1 MSEPRRV
8 PELHREQLALGELA
22 PERREALLARPETA
36 AELAVLRAADAEI
49 LAEHPPA
56 RVLAEVR
63 RRAAAMPRRA
73 PTWALWLTP
82 TLAAAA
88 VAALVLTRPV
98 EDVPKDSLVARRA
111 LAEDPGETRI
121 KGLAP
126 HLLVHRQEGE
136 RAVPLAEPAQARAH
150 DRLQLSYVA
159 AGARHGV
166 VLSIDGNGVVTLHA
180 PTSPSGSTA
189 LQQDGAVALPQ
200 SYELDAAPG
209 FERFILVTA
218 AGPIDVAAVERAARA
233 LAGAPEAASAPLE
246 LPPGWQQRSFLVR
259 KVGP

>member
-1 MSEPRRV
+1 MSEARPV
-8 PELHREQLALGELA
+8 PDLHREQLALGELA

-36 AELAVLRAADAEI
+36 AELAALRAADAEI

-63 RRAAAMPRRA
+63 RRAAAAAPRRS
-73 PTWALWLTP
+73 PWTLWLVP

-88 VAALVLTRPV
+88 VAALVLWPA
-98 EDVPKDSLVARRA
+98 EDVPKDSLVASRPA
-111 LAEDPGETRI
+111 PADPGETRI
-121 KGLAP
+121 KGLEP

-136 RAVPLAEPAQARAH
+136 RAVPLSEPAQARAH

-166 VLSIDGNGVVTLHA
+166 VLSLDGDGVVTLHA
-180 PTSPSGSTA
+180 PTSPAGSTA

-218 AGPIDVAAVERAARA
+218 AGPIDVARVERAARA
-233 LAGAPEAASAPLE
+233 LAGAPEAERAPLE